1 MAIDNIPKVGKI
13 YKTVQAAY
21 NALKKGFKSKTKR
34 DPNPI
39 EDEMIME
46 EAKTKIQAQGDNIS
60 VLDDFRE
67 EGIGSLESG
76 TTGTTK
82 GLPEDSIIKS
92 DVFGDFDELSTSID
106 QENFLS
112 RVNKAVKEN
121 RKQKKPDLDR
131 PFVTDEEMSAFTL
144 EENARKLN
152 KAKGFIDEVGA
163 KTTSQKLFVADLI
176 EDVGEGIFKNVDM
189 GATFRS
195 NMYDDLLDLGIDDD
209 TVLDIMYNNTKS
221 NDFGISMAKIKSN
234 AVDKGVKPEEIA
246 EVADFYERV
255 FYQVNR
261 PRNLK
266 ANGGLS
272 HILGV

>member
-39 EDEMIME
+39 EDKMIME

>member
-39 EDEMIME
+39 EDKMIME

-67 EGIGSLESG
+67 EGIGSLASG
-76 TTGTTK
+76 TKTTPPDITK
-82 GLPEDSIIKS
+82 GGIIQNP
-92 DVFGDFDELSTSID
+92 DVFGDF
-106 QENFLS
+106 ENVEEVIFKPGMDK
-112 RVNKAVKEN
+112 RGKVVKESPSQ
-121 RKQKKPDLDR
+121 READLDR
-131 PFVTDEEMSAFTL
+131 PFVTEDEASAFTL

-163 KTTSQKLFVADLI
+163 KTTGQKLFVADLI
-176 EDVGEGIFKNVDM
+176 EDVGQGIFKNVDM

-209 TVLDIMYNNTKS
+209 TVLDIMYSNTKS
-221 NDFGISMAKIKSN
+221 DDFGISMAKIKSN

-272 HILGV
+272 